1 MNTPSSPAALLRE
14 ALAKCEE
21 RSQRA
26 ESELAQAHRALHI
39 TQEALARSQHDEQ
52 LARESAGR
60 DALTGLSNR
69 LAFAQHAQQTL
80 EQHAAQ
86 SRCLCLMFLDL
97 DGFKAVNDQHGHAAG
112 DALLQ
117 AIASRLLHALRGE
130 ARSAGLHHAQDRVC
144 RHGGDE
150 FLCLLPNVQHPEQ
163 ALMIG
168 RKLMATVARPC
179 SIGPIFVSVQ
189 ASVGIALFPQ
199 HGSTLEALV
208 ASADHAM
215 LQAKASRMGLALAGT
230 AQAVPL
236 RANASNGV
244 AG

>member
-1 MNTPSSPAALLRE
+1 MNKPSPPAALLRE
-14 ALAKCEE
+14 ALAQCEE

-26 ESELAQAHRALHI
+26 ESALAQAHRALHI
-39 TQEALARSQHDEQ
+39 TQDALARSQHDEQ
-52 LARESAGR
+52 LARQSAGR

-69 LAFAQHAQQTL
+69 LAFG
-80 EQHAAQ
+80 QHAAQ
-86 SRCLCLMFLDL
+86 SRGLCLMFLDL

-130 ARSAGLHHAQDRVC
+130 ARSAGPHHAQDRVC

-189 ASVGIALFPQ
+189 ASVGVALFPQ
-199 HGSTLEALV
+199 HGSTLDALV

-215 LQAKASRMGLALAGT
+215 LQAKVRRIGMALAGT
-230 AQAVPL
+230 AQAEPL
-236 RANASNGV
+236 RANASNGA